1 MYDKNRSLAI
11 FIIAVLV
18 ILVCGGTGFMSYSQ
32 GKDTGYNNGYNA
44 AQEYSYSQ
52 GYNKGKDEGYKIGYD
67 AGFEAAYNPKPVEST
82 DSYTLQNPT
91 YQEMKDFLSKDTAD
105 SKTYIEGKYT
115 CTDFA
120 AEVNNN
126 AEDQGIRCA
135 VVYIVYPD
143 TGHSIVAFETT
154 DKGLIFIEPQ
164 YDKEVT
170 LTIGKSY
177 SKLNGYLQQE
187 PVDDTIQR
195 YQIMW

>member
-1 MYDKNRSLAI
+1 MYDKHRALTI
-11 FIIAVLV
+11 LIIAMMI
-18 ILVCGGTGFMSYSQ
+18 ILLCSGTGFISYYR
-32 GKDTGYNNGYNA
+32 GKDTGYYNGYKA
-44 AQEYSYSQ
+44 GQDYSYSQ
-52 GYNKGKDEGYKIGYD
+52 GYDKGKEAGYKVGYD
-67 AGFEAAYNPKPVEST
+67 AGFEAAYSPKPVEST
-82 DSYTLQNPT
+82 DSYTLRNPT
-91 YQEMKDFLSKDTAD
+91 YQEMKDFINKDTAN
-105 SKTYIEGKYT
+105 SKTYIEDKYT

-126 AEDQGIRCA
+126 AEAQGIRCA

-164 YDKEVT
+164 FDKEAT

-177 SKLNGYLQQE
+177 SKLNSYRQQE

-195 YQIMW
+195 YQVIW